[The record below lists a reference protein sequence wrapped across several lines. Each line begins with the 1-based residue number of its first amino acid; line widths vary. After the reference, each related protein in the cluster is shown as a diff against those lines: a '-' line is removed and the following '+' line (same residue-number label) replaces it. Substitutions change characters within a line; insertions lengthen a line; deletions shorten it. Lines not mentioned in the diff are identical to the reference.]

1 MRIDLAVPRHRP
13 LSLTPLIDVIF
24 LLLLFF
30 MLSSTFMRFAEVE
43 VTGGTASAGAAAEA
57 PDVLIRID
65 GGDWQVNGVSAGVE
79 EAVTELKRLQEQGAA
94 RAVLLVRGE
103 VTSQELV
110 TAIER
115 IRGET
120 TLSLTVA
127 R

>member
-1 MRIDLAVPRHRP
+1 MRIDLAAARRRP
-13 LSLTPLIDVIF
+13 LPLTPLIDVIF

-30 MLSSTFMRFAEVE
+30 MLSSTFVRFAEVE
-43 VTGGTASAGAAAEA
+43 VTGGAASAGTAAEA
-57 PDVLIRID
+57 PDVLIRLD
-65 GGDWQVNGVSAGVE
+65 GGDWQVNGVSAGAD
-79 EAVTELKRLQEQGAA
+79 EAVTELKRLQERGAA

-120 TLSLTVA
+120 TLDLTVA